1 MATSS
6 GLTFLVVLLIMVL
19 GLSLAKWGREQAQ
32 AQSPDCSI
40 YANVTTAVFAAT
52 LPTECYCA
60 WVGAAT
66 QHADVLMFWV
76 DGLRIP

>member
-1 MATSS
+1 
-6 GLTFLVVLLIMVL
+6 MVL

-40 YANVTTAVFAAT
+40 YANVTTVVGAAT

-66 QHADVLMFWV
+66 RLWGWV
-76 DGLRIP
+76 YRLRIPGKIEIL